1 MPPYRINFEEDHFY
15 IPDEEHYRAEVR
27 YDNKGSSWRAFL
39 LVLLVAG
46 VCVALLLFLL
56 PDMLQ
61 MVDNLIDILSE
72 S

>member
-1 MPPYRINFEEDHFY
+1 MSIPYRTQCALKRTVI
-15 IPDEEHYRAEVR
+15 V
-27 YDNKGSSWRAFL
+27 L